1 MSKSDD
7 EYSTVDILSYEL
19 GVGNPHFWFERNPEG
34 FISDLTERI
43 KLGAKML
50 RRAGEMQHSKA
61 LDCFAAAIGFSS
73 WYTLS
78 SHLTKMA
85 SASSADSSRE
95 LMKKLKS
102 ALVLF
107 VYPDPEI
114 ALSPAQ
120 KHAFEDLGAKLA
132 AVAGISVGL
141 ILDAV
146 CAGYCGATSWK
157 SVTDRS
163 PLNASTPLYTFRVDE
178 FVPRSGLF
186 VESNA
191 CTQLIE
197 QLDEVYQGY
206 SAHTP
211 KDKRKAKA
219 WIESSLS
226 RQPGFLEA
234 GLCLAQIYYDEE
246 NLSAARTTIEEYIK
260 RAERL
265 IPKGFR
271 GQIIWG
277 SISNRFYHRMLWL
290 RMTIYH
296 DVGWARYYLKD
307 ARKQLRLNPNDN
319 LGVRI
324 IYPLMLLDTGEYEK
338 AAKAA
343 RFHNQGGHEQS
354 LVRAFTRFAIG
365 DQPGFIGNLT
375 EALFDLPILRLFLMN
390 DPGDLPDGDTGYRGV
405 RPDMET
411 FVEYAWPAYLA
422 VPGLR
427 KACTDFLTDP
437 LVEEAETQLRR
448 YWKGFWRRGVEAVG
462 DSYGWHGLK
471 SQLTVSIQ
479 QHSARAP

>member
-1 MSKSDD
+1 MSTSDD
-7 EYSTVDILSYEL
+7 EYSTVDILSYRL
-19 GVGNPHFWFERNPEG
+19 GVGLPRFWYERNPDG
-34 FISDLTERI
+34 FISEWTDRI

-50 RRAGEMQHSKA
+50 RRACDMQHSKA
-61 LDCFAAAIGFSS
+61 LDCLAVAIGFPS
-73 WYTLS
+73 WYALS

-85 SASSADSSRE
+85 SASSTDRSPE

-102 ALVLF
+102 ALVLLI
-107 VYPDPEI
+107 YPDPEI
-114 ALSPAQ
+114 ALTPAQ
-120 KHAFEDLGAKLA
+120 KLAFEELGAKLA
-132 AVAGISVGL
+132 AASGVSVGL

-146 CAGYCGATSWK
+146 CAGYCGATSWQ
-157 SVTDRS
+157 SVMDRN
-163 PLNASTPLYTFRVDE
+163 PLNAATPLYNFNIEEV
-178 FVPRSGLF
+178 VPRSGYF

-206 SAHTP
+206 STHTL

-219 WIESSLS
+219 WIESSLI
-226 RQPGFLEA
+226 RQPGFLEG
-234 GLCLAQIYYDEE
+234 GLCLAQIYYDED

-296 DVGWARYYLKD
+296 DAGWGWYYLKD

-343 RFHNQGGHEQS
+343 RFQNQGGHEQS

-365 DQPGFIGNLT
+365 DQPGFIENLT
-375 EALFDLPILRLFLMN
+375 EALFDLPILRLFLMD
-390 DPGDLPDGDTGYRGV
+390 DPGDLPEGDEGYRGV
-405 RPDMET
+405 IPDMGT
-411 FVEYAWPAYLA
+411 FVDYAWPAYLA

-427 KACTDFLTDP
+427 KACTVFLTDP
-437 LVEEAETQLRR
+437 IVEEAETQLRR
-448 YWKGFWRRGVEAVG
+448 YWNRFWQRGAEAVG
-462 DSYGWHGLK
+462 DFYGWQSLK
-471 SQLTVSIQ
+471 SELTVSIQ
-479 QHSARAP
+479 QHSARLP